1 MESTNY
7 PEAVNLAF
15 NFSSVKADFEFRT
28 PGTDMPTED
37 GYWVII
43 QGNNAILE
51 ETDSGPHLLHGT
63 LPGWLIPQQPVLC
76 IGTWR
81 GRPLRAL
88 TISSSLELQPPLVS
102 EPFNATSDRLDIQTL
117 TLAGLGKLV
126 LHWEKQ
132 SRYCSRC
139 GAQNADINGSWG
151 RRCTACNVEHYPH
164 IHPCAIVLV
173 KRGNELLL
181 TRKAEWPAG
190 RYSLVAGFLDIGES
204 LEECAVREVKEE
216 TGIDICNVR
225 YVGSQNWPFPAQ
237 LMAGFVA
244 DYASGEICVEQD
256 ELEDARWFKPDD
268 LPGLPTRRSIA
279 RWIIDNFK

>member
-1 MESTNY
+1 VESTNY

-15 NFSSVKADFEFRT
+15 NFSSVKADFELRT
-28 PGTDMPTED
+28 PGSDMPTEE
-37 GYWVII
+37 GSWVII

-51 ETDSGPHLLHGT
+51 ETDSGPRLLHGT

-88 TISSSLELQPPLVS
+88 SISSSLDLLSPLVS
-102 EPFNATSDRLDIQTL
+102 EPFNSTSDRIDIQTL

-132 SRYCSRC
+132 SRHCSRC
-139 GAQNADINGSWG
+139 GARTADITGSWG

-244 DYASGEICVEQD
+244 DYASGEIRVEKS
-256 ELEDARWFKPDD
+256 ELEDARWFTPDD